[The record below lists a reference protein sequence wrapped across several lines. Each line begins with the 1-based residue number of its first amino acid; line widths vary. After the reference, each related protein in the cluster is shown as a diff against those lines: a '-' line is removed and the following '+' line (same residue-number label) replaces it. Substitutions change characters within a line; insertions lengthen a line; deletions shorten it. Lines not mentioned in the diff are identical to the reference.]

1 MSEYIRARV
10 KAIIESN
17 GQTLTYRRTTSAS
30 RTGNLM
36 SRTNTVSDTAVF
48 GHLRQYKPSEMSGLV
63 QQGDRE
69 LRIAAGSL
77 SFTPRANDTII
88 NGSVQYKIISVD
100 TRVKD
105 DVPLEHI
112 MQGDLDELIS
122 ALQTHDKEQRL
133 KNL

>member
-30 RTGNLM
+30 RTSNLM
-36 SRTNTVSDTAVF
+36 SRSNTVSDTVIF

-88 NGSVQYKIISVD
+88 NGSIQYKIISVD
-100 TRVKD
+100 TRVKAD
-105 DVPLEHI
+105 TPLEHI
-112 MQGDLDELIS
+112 MQVRGVNDN
-122 ALQTHDKEQRL
+122 A
-133 KNL
+133 